1 MKKKGAVMEYSKERS
16 DDLMRAYRDYLSS
29 RKHIVMP
36 EVYKTIC
43 NMPSRR
49 FWVSDTRA
57 SLVVSA
63 IIRDGKK
70 VLDGM
75 WALRKEMYEEI
86 YNRVMELK
94 KLYPNKS
101 ITELCCKVVEQ
112 PAPKFYLTPGSTKL
126 LVCKIRR
133 KLANERKGK

>member
-29 RKHIVMP
+29 CKYIVMP
-36 EVYKTIC
+36 EVYKAVA

-57 SLVVSA
+57 ALVVSA
-63 IIRDGKK
+63 IMREGEK

-75 WALRKEMYEEI
+75 WATRREMYKEI
-86 YNRVMELK
+86 YNRVIELK
-94 KLYPNKS
+94 DVFPNKS
-101 ITELCCKVVEQ
+101 ITELCSKVVEQ
-112 PAPKFYLTPGSTKL
+112 PAPKFYLTPDSAKIL
-126 LVCKIRR
+126 LCKIRR
-133 KLANERKGK
+133 KIANEQKVR